1 MSESVTS
8 TARVR
13 IDSPARYG
21 KLLASYFEQLIDATW
36 DTESSKGTFTFSPA
50 GVLET
55 PGCSAAT
62 CDVIATEGVLMLSLA
77 GTESAV
83 ENAERDLAT
92 RLLHLAHD
100 QDFAVEFARGDGAI
114 ARFTRDNE
122 DVSPAITKN

>member
-1 MSESVTS
+1 MSETVTS

-13 IDSPARYG
+13 LDRPARYG

-36 DTESSKGTFTFSPA
+36 DPESSKGTFTFPPA

-55 PGCSAAT
+55 PCGGAAT
-62 CDVIATEGVLMLSLA
+62 CDVIATEGVLMLSLE
-77 GTESAV
+77 GGESAV

-92 RLLHLAHD
+92 RLIHLAKD
-100 QDFAVEFARGDGAI
+100 QDVAVEFARGDGGI

-122 DVSPAITKN
+122 ELTE